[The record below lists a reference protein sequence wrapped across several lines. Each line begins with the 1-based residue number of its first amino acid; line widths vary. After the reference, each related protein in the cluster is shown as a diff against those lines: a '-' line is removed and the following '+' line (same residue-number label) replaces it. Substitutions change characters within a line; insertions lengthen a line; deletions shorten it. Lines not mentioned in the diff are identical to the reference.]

1 MRKLDKKFNAVWN
14 QINDLKTQQHQ
25 LRDMQYVPEALNKLF
40 NTQNLLI
47 AALVEA
53 GILIE
58 KEDNAKKYLQ
68 LGNKNYTIRK
78 VK

>member
-1 MRKLDKKFNAVWN
+1 MT
-14 QINDLKTQQHQ
+14 DLTHVE
-25 LRDMQYVPEALNKLF
+25 DALNKLF

-47 AALVEA
+47 ATLVEA

-58 KEDNAKKYLQ
+58 KEGNAKKYLQ